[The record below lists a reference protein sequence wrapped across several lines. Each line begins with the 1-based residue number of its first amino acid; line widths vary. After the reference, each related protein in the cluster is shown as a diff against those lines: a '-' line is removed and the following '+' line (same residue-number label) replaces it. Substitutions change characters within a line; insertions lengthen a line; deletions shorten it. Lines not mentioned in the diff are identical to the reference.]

1 LVGIEE
7 SCPEKGKE
15 REMMLNTLV
24 ETRHMISIGG
34 IIVIFVFVSIFVLLI
49 IGLIRL
55 VRYLGSV
62 GKEQKLMRM
71 EMGKLAEEVHLF
83 RRELEKEKDS
93 DLAVH

>member
-1 LVGIEE
+1 
-7 SCPEKGKE
+7 
-15 REMMLNTLV
+15 MMLNTLA
-24 ETRHMISIGG
+24 ETRYQISIGG
-34 IIVIFVFVSIFVLLI
+34 LIVIFVFVSVFVLLI

-83 RRELEKEKDS
+83 RQEIKGDKNS
-93 DLAVH
+93 DAST

>member
-1 LVGIEE
+1 
-7 SCPEKGKE
+7 
-15 REMMLNTLV
+15 MMLNTLA
-24 ETRHMISIGG
+24 ETRYIISIGG

-83 RRELEKEKDS
+83 RQEIKGGKERNS
-93 DLAVH
+93 SEQSG